1 MKNYWNNSA
10 IQTDIVP
17 WKICL
22 IWNISSVAWKSPS
35 AFTLA
40 SPTSV
45 DKSANKFN
53 WATLLFWSELR
64 LAFRFMRFTVMKNS
78 FPILCLSNR
87 NDFKRSRASDDILLL
102 LFRLAPDP
110 EITSVNFIQKW
121 VTIINQLNLNK
132 KKTTY
137 RTEIWSLRREGYINR
152 SLT

>member
-1 MKNYWNNSA
+1 
-10 IQTDIVP
+10 
-17 WKICL
+17 
-22 IWNISSVAWKSPS
+22 
-35 AFTLA
+35 
-40 SPTSV
+40 
-45 DKSANKFN
+45 
-53 WATLLFWSELR
+53 
-64 LAFRFMRFTVMKNS
+64 
-78 FPILCLSNR
+78 
-87 NDFKRSRASDDILLL
+87 LL